1 MNSAFVS
8 YEKLWRSRRVFSE
21 ADNILRDLCNFSRV
35 CLLVKMALKTVT
47 RSILQT
53 HLLVVLL
60 FY

>member
-1 MNSAFVS
+1 MEIEEVVI
-8 YEKLWRSRRVFSE
+8 R
-21 ADNILRDLCNFSRV
+21 ADNTLRDLCNFSRV

-60 FY
+60 FTEPNI